1 MYMKSLSRTTGLG
14 WLAAALAILA
24 SSPAVVTL
32 ACGAWAPDRLA
43 AGLAGGLAGA
53 EFVTTTVAATA
64 TAARTA
70 PVTRIGR
77 LGRLGRL
84 GRRVFEAGW
93 LFGAGWP
100 PAGPGWRSSVI
111 RCSLR
116 ICFLA
121 VGRSRPAGAGSSS
134 ASSLIS
140 RPDSFIGFL
149 LRGHLLPVRPPGRVP
164 PGFAACAGPGTA
176 ASGPCPPA
184 P

>member
-84 GRRVFEAGW
+84 GRRVFGADGRLSGAGW
-93 LFGAGWP
+93 LLERAGRR
-100 PAGPGWRSSVI
+100 PARAGEVRSS
-111 RCSLR
+111 
-116 ICFLA
+116 
-121 VGRSRPAGAGSSS
+121 GA
-134 ASSLIS
+134 
-140 RPDSFIGFL
+140 P
-149 LRGHLLPVRPPGRVP
+149 
-164 PGFAACAGPGTA
+164 
-176 ASGPCPPA
+176 
-184 P
+184 